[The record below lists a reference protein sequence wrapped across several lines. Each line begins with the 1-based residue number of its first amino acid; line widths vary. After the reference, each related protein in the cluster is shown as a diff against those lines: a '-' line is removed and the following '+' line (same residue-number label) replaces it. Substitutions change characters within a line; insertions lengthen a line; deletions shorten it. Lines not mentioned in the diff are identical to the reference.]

1 LSSGEV
7 SRELYKS
14 DDHGVTWTKVATY
27 EAKGESVTGL
37 AYDPSTPDRVYVA
50 VSNAGIRKSDD
61 GGQSWTDLG
70 LAEQKVN
77 DLALGVDGASL
88 YAATDTGVFRMPLR

>member
-1 LSSGEV
+1 LVGGRGVNPGRFYCALSSGEV

-70 LAEQKVN
+70 LAEQKV
-77 DLALGVDGASL
+77 DRKSTSL
-88 YAATDTGVFRMPLR
+88 NS